1 MSERFEN
8 QVTAQ
13 DQSDPTGE
21 KATQLALLY
30 ECWPGGPIVRD
41 PKECR
46 GVQRPWNLLPEIEM
60 SEFSKT

>member
-13 DQSDPTGE
+13 DQTDPTGE

-46 GVQRPWNLLPEIEM
+46 GVQRPSSLLPEIDM
-60 SEFSKT
+60 SGLPKS